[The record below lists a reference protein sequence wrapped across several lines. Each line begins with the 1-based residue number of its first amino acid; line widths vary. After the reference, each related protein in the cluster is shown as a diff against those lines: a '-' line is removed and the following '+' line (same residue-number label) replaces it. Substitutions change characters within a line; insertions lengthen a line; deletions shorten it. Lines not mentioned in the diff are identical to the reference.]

1 MLRFFQQVVSRTSG
15 QEHVMSRFPGTGFQ
29 PVELDHSPGTNSTD
43 AGVCVQQAPR
53 ALEGSGQ
60 WAVGSGQETIGPHPV
75 SRSLSHLVLSNIGP
89 TFTCPGDSHPI
100 ALSVHLARLA
110 SGYVECRDC
119 GHNGTAGQWS
129 VVSGQR
135 SAASHESG
143 GTPTARRERS
153 VGRSLVTAD
162 GVRGI
167 YLNELDRTRAADWG
181 AAFASMLWDEQPRMG
196 RMADSPAATRTFEQA
211 ETTSGEP
218 SSPVTDAS
226 SPIPALM
233 VPTSTRRGPVVVI
246 GFDERPSSPDIIVGV
261 ALGLRRMGCHVID
274 LGQTTRPCFHF
285 AVHHLEAAGGV
296 FVTGTGCDP
305 AWTGFH
311 FAGRGSQ
318 PWLQPELLAEL
329 ERRAKSNVIRPTRS
343 AGAQRPFHAAVP
355 YQAGLWKLFHAL
367 RPLQVVCGSATR
379 QLPRVLDALFTR
391 LPCRLTHEILP
402 VRRRDLGDP
411 HDVDVRR
418 VAAATVAGQHH
429 LGLIVDDDGERCAF
443 VTERGQLVS
452 AAELARLL
460 VLFEL
465 HEHRSARIV
474 VDEAL
479 FPDIAGWLTSLGPA
493 CQVEQAPAS
502 QLPSTVIQLNAS
514 LGISAQ
520 HRLWFGGAYP
530 ACNAILTLARVLQA
544 LSLSDA
550 PMSDVLQRSA

>member
-1 MLRFFQQVVSRTSG
+1 
-15 QEHVMSRFPGTGFQ
+15 MSRFPGTGFQ

-53 ALEGSGQ
+53 APEGSGQ

-75 SRSLSHLVLSNIGP
+75 SRSLSHLVLSNTGP
-89 TFTCPGDSHPI
+89 TFTCPGESHPI
-100 ALSVHLARLA
+100 SLSVHLARLA
-110 SGYVECRDC
+110 SGYSECREC
-119 GHNGTAGQWS
+119 GHNEQGRQGAGVRGQKTGDSQELRGTRTTRWE
-129 VVSGQR
+129 R
-135 SAASHESG
+135 SA
-143 GTPTARRERS
+143 
-153 VGRSLVTAD
+153 GRSLVTID

-181 AAFASMLWDEQPRMG
+181 AAFASLLWDEQPRIG
-196 RMADSPAATRTFEQA
+196 RPAASLTATLPFDST
-211 ETTSGEP
+211 ETTPGEP
-218 SSPVTDAS
+218 SSFLTDAS
-226 SPIPALM
+226 SPIPTLHA
-233 VPTSTRRGPVVVI
+233 PTPARRGPVVVI

-296 FVTGTGCDP
+296 FVTGSGCDP

-318 PWLQPELLAEL
+318 PWMQPELLAEL
-329 ERRAKSNVIRPTRS
+329 ESRAKSKVVRPTRS

-367 RPLQVVCGSATR
+367 RPLHVVCGSATR
-379 QLPRVLDALFTR
+379 QLPRVLEALFTR

-402 VRRRDLGDP
+402 VRRRDLSDP

-418 VAAATVAGQHH
+418 VASATVAGQHH

-452 AAELARLL
+452 VGELARLL

-479 FPDIAGWLTSLGPA
+479 FPDVAGWLTSLGPA
-493 CQVEQAPAS
+493 CQVDQAPAT
-502 QLPSTVIQLNAS
+502 QLPTTVTQLNAS

-550 PMSDVLQRSA
+550 PMSDVLLRSA